1 MPSTANPSGGSP
13 VIEAQSSKVST
24 LVLVFRIVRWTVYAC
39 ALIVLILLLHKPA
52 PPVVST
58 TPEAAARAEQKF
70 QDVQQAVAQGQPAT
84 LHMSE
89 TELNSY
95 LASHL
100 VLPAANTNTNT
111 NTNAPSAMPSAAPSG
126 GADGA
131 LNAEQPTMDDV
142 EQMRSNV
149 KDVKVQLVDDHVR
162 AYVVFDVHGK
172 DVTLQLVGKLGA
184 DNGFLK
190 FEPVSGQIGSLP
202 IPQAVLEAA
211 VRKMM
216 ESPENREK
224 LKLPSDISN
233 LKIENGEVVTQY
245 Q

>member
-1 MPSTANPSGGSP
+1 MPSITNPPGSNP
-13 VIEAQSSKVST
+13 VSDPHSAKVGT
-24 LVLVFRIVRWTVYAC
+24 LVLIFRIVRWTVYAC

-100 VLPAANTNTNT
+100 VLPAANAS
-111 NTNAPSAMPSAAPSG
+111 APSAVPNATPTSS

-172 DVTLQLVGKLGA
+172 DMTLQLVGKLGA
-184 DNGFLK
+184 DNGFLR

>member
-1 MPSTANPSGGSP
+1 MPSIANPPGSNP
-13 VIEAQSSKVST
+13 VSEPHSAKVST
-24 LVLVFRIVRWTVYAC
+24 LVLIFRIVRWTVYAC
-39 ALIVLILLLHKPA
+39 ALVLLILLLHKSA

-100 VLPAANTNTNT
+100 VLPAANANMPNAAP
-111 NTNAPSAMPSAAPSG
+111 NAAPSA

-131 LNAEQPTMDDV
+131 LNAEQPTMDDI

-172 DVTLQLVGKLGA
+172 DMTLQLVGKLGA
-184 DNGFLK
+184 DNGFLR

>member
-1 MPSTANPSGGSP
+1 MPINANPPGWSP
-13 VIEAQSSKVST
+13 AAEAHSSKMGA
-24 LVLVFRIVRWTVYAC
+24 LVLVFRIVRWTVYGC
-39 ALIVLILLLHKPA
+39 ALILLILLLHKAA
-52 PPVVST
+52 PPQVAT

-70 QDVQQAVAQGQPAT
+70 QDVHQAVAQGQPAT
-84 LHMSE
+84 LRMDE

-100 VLPAANTNTNT
+100 DLAGGK
-111 NTNAPSAMPSAAPSG
+111 APSVSANAAPGDASG
-126 GADGA
+126 GTS
-131 LNAEQPTMDDV
+131 NPEQPSMDNV

-149 KDVKVQLVDDHVR
+149 KDVKVQLIDDHVR

-172 DVTLQLVGKLGA
+172 EMTLQLVGKLGA
-184 DNGFLK
+184 DNGFLR
-190 FEPVSGQIGSLP
+190 FEPVSGQIGALP
-202 IPQAVLEAA
+202 IPQATLEAA

-224 LKLPSDISN
+224 LKLPSDISD
-233 LKIENGEVVTQY
+233 LKIENGEVVAKY

>member
-1 MPSTANPSGGSP
+1 MPSIANPPGSIP
-13 VIEAQSSKVST
+13 VSEPHSAKVST
-24 LVLVFRIVRWTVYAC
+24 LLLIFRIVRWTVYAC
-39 ALIVLILLLHKPA
+39 ALVLLILLLHKSA

-100 VLPAANTNTNT
+100 VLPAANANMPNAAP
-111 NTNAPSAMPSAAPSG
+111 NAAPSA

-131 LNAEQPTMDDV
+131 LNAEQPTMDDI

-172 DVTLQLVGKLGA
+172 DMTLQLVGKLGA
-184 DNGFLK
+184 DNGFLR

>member
-1 MPSTANPSGGSP
+1 MPSIANPPGGKP
-13 VIEAQSSKVST
+13 VTDAHSSNTST
-24 LVLVFRIVRWTVYAC
+24 LVLIFRIVRWTVYAC

-52 PPVVST
+52 PPAVST

-100 VLPAANTNTNT
+100 VLPAANGNMS
-111 NTNAPSAMPSAAPSG
+111 NATPNAATSETAG
-126 GADGA
+126 GAPNPD
-131 LNAEQPTMDDV
+131 QTTMDDV

-202 IPQAVLEAA
+202 IPQATLEAA

-233 LKIENGEVVTQY
+233 LKIENGEVVAQY